1 MNLGYTTLLGLLL
14 LAVGVGLFSLRFI
27 QPQLVR
33 NQDIYLASLAGFV
46 GLFVIFQSRN
56 VLAITLWI
64 EFILIGIG
72 TFYIAESLW
81 LRK

>member
-14 LAVGVGLFSLRFI
+14 LAIGVGLFSLRFI

-46 GLFVIFQSRN
+46 GLFVLFQSRN

>member
-14 LAVGVGLFSLRFI
+14 LAIGVGLFSLRFI

-46 GLFVIFQSRN
+46 GLFVLFQSRN
-56 VLAITLWI
+56 ILAITLWI